1 MRMHGRQVAF
11 LAIMSTSSEWT
22 RRRTPRS
29 DDWIYLPTVY
39 PADCFITMQP
49 RGSASASVA
58 AS

>member
-1 MRMHGRQVAF
+1 MHGRQVAF
-11 LAIMSTSSEWT
+11 LAIMSTSAEWT

-39 PADCFITMQP
+39 PADCFITMRP
-49 RGSASASVA
+49 RGPSGAASVA